1 MDAIEVVLSGG
12 GHAPD
17 GAADAVR
24 SSGLA
29 AAVLASAPGTFGASS
44 LVVGTLED
52 LAASVDLGLA
62 AAEVLAARIVAE
74 SGVEGFSVPDLT
86 AGQRGIVSAFQAVV
100 TADAFRRSAS
110 KRFPLPE
117 VEGALDSEGLRDLLQ
132 RAVDPVG
139 FATRMLGLAR
149 RYVEMHPPREAS
161 RALGAAPALAAFLEL
176 FRRAV
181 LAVVGSALKPF
192 ADALK
197 ARSIRVAGH
206 PYDGLV
212 MRPITESPSG
222 LLPARPEDVVGNE
235 EYLRIGLRLAR
246 DVAAYDFAA
255 RRNPKRLNPILF
267 GLGRSGCGK
276 TFSAHAIGNAFLEH
290 CRRNDIPARFLVIRR
305 TDWASSYQNASALN
319 LVRIFREGVLGFDGV
334 CGVYWADI
342 DTAFASRGDNDLRME
357 EKQNLG
363 ALFGLFDGT
372 ILPKNG
378 KWFLICDANTLN
390 MDEATI
396 SRISQ
401 NPIIVPGPTTPQ
413 HFTRLMRDVMLRDV
427 RKFVQADDAAWER
440 VGAEAAGLG
449 LTGRNIESV
458 CGNIRARIQDFDYP
472 DEYFRASPE
481 ERAAMIEGLSRPVTE
496 QGLIDGLH
504 AIADFQREAGE
515 RAERERFER
524 EVRDLVRQL
533 NAGRAAAEK
542 AVEGALS

>member
-1 MDAIEVVLSGG
+1 MDAIEVRLSGS
-12 GHAPD
+12 GHAP
-17 GAADAVR
+17 AASAGAVR
-24 SSGLA
+24 ASGLVA
-29 AAVLASAPGTFGASS
+29 AIQAAAPGTFGPSS
-44 LVVGTLED
+44 LAVGVLED

-62 AAEVLAARIVAE
+62 AAEILAGRIAAEAGPKDFGVPVLDPA
-74 SGVEGFSVPDLT
+74 
-86 AGQRGIVSAFQAVV
+86 QRGIVSAFQAVV
-100 TADAFRRSAS
+100 TADAFRRAAVQRIPVPAVQDS
-110 KRFPLPE
+110 
-117 VEGALDSEGLRDLLQ
+117 LDPEGLLDLL
-132 RAVDPVG
+132 RASTDPVA
-139 FATRMLGLAR
+139 FATRMLTLGR
-149 RYVEMHPPREAS
+149 RYVELHPPREAS
-161 RALGAAPALAAFLEL
+161 RTLGAAPALAAFLEL

-181 LAVVGSALKPF
+181 LAVAGSALKPLS
-192 ADALK
+192 DAL
-197 ARSIRVAGH
+197 RSRPITVAGH
-206 PYDGLV
+206 PYDGLAIRAV
-212 MRPITESPSG
+212 AESPTG

-235 EYLRIGLRLAR
+235 EYLRAGLRLAR
-246 DVAAYDFAA
+246 DVAAFDFET
-255 RRNPKRLNPILF
+255 RRNPKRLNPVLF

-276 TFSAHAIGNAFLEH
+276 TFTAHAVGNAFLEH
-290 CRRNDIPARFLVIRR
+290 CNRNGIPARFLVIRR

-319 LVRIFREGVLGFDGV
+319 LVRIFREDVLGFDGV

-357 EKQNLG
+357 EKQSLG

-372 ILPKNG
+372 LLPKNG

-401 NPIIVPGPTTPQ
+401 NPFVVPGPTTPE
-413 HFTRLMRDVMLRDV
+413 HFTRMMRDVMLRDV
-427 RKFVQADDAAWER
+427 RKFVLADDAAWGR
-440 VGAEAAGLG
+440 VGAEAARLG

-472 DEYFRASPE
+472 DEYFRASAE
-481 ERAAMIEGLSRPVTE
+481 ERAAMIERLSHVVGETELTSGLN
-496 QGLIDGLH
+496 